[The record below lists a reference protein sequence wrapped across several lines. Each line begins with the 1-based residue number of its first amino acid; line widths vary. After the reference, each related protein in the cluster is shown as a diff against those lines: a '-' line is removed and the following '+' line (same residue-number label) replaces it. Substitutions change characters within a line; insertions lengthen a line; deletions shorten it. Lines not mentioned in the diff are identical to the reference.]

1 MSKKF
6 NSQTLMAIGVLAVSF
21 IALFVS
27 VRQTSIMSEQTRLL
41 VEQNKASAWPRL
53 EIGLSKSFIG
63 NREDG
68 FKISRFMVKINN
80 KGTGPA
86 IVESVRVLFDGKP
99 ANDWG
104 EFYHLIGVPDSIP
117 KGHSNSTIM
126 NNVIASNEELI
137 MLNLTNNPAL
147 MEYIYQYADKFS
159 MEICYKSVYDDHW
172 IAKRQGFYSGI
183 DDVTTEKIS
192 GCQVSAQELFLE

>member
-1 MSKKF
+1 MSKKI
-6 NSQTLMAIGVLAVSF
+6 NSQSLMAIGVLAVSF

-68 FKISRFMVKINN
+68 FKISQFKIKINN

-86 IVESVRVLFDGKP
+86 IVESVRVLFDGQP
-99 ANDWG
+99 ANNWG
-104 EFYHLIGVPDSIP
+104 EFYQLIGLPDSIP
-117 KGHSNSTIM
+117 NGHSNSTIM
-126 NNVIASNEELI
+126 NNVIAANEEKI

-172 IAKRQGFYSGI
+172 ISKRLGFYSGI
-183 DDVTTEKIS
+183 DEVTTERIA
-192 GCQVSAQELFLE
+192 GCQVSAQELFME